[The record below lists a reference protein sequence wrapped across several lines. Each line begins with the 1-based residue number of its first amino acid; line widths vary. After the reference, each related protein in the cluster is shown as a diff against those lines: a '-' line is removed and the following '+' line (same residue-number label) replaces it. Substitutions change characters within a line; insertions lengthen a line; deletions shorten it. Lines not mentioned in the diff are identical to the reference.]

1 MSSFSTAV
9 KKSRIWPVFF
19 AGVALSLLP
28 ERIRYQHRT
37 GQIVV
42 WLSSVPRG

>member
-28 ERIRYQHRT
+28 EKIKYQHRV
-37 GQIVV
+37 GEIVV
-42 WLSSVPRG
+42 WLSSFPRG

>member
-1 MSSFSTAV
+1 MSSFGTAV

-19 AGVALSLLP
+19 AGVALTLLP
-28 ERIRYQHRT
+28 ERIKYQRRT

-42 WLSSVPRG
+42 WLSSFPRG

>member
-1 MSSFSTAV
+1 MSSLIPAV

-28 ERIRYQHRT
+28 EKVKHQRRF

-42 WLSSVPRG
+42 WLSSFPRG